1 MNMKWQELKS
11 MHLFIF
17 LLLKLLE
24 EGVKEDVM
32 FHGVEEEFR
41 VPGDYPCKVS
51 LGFKQKLFKGSFE
64 NDFKNSLLYN
74 IYYYWAISSGAK
86 TLKELVYGLSES

>member
-1 MNMKWQELKS
+1 MKWQELKS

-51 LGFKQKLFKGSFE
+51 LGFKQKLF
-64 NDFKNSLLYN
+64 
-74 IYYYWAISSGAK
+74 
-86 TLKELVYGLSES
+86 